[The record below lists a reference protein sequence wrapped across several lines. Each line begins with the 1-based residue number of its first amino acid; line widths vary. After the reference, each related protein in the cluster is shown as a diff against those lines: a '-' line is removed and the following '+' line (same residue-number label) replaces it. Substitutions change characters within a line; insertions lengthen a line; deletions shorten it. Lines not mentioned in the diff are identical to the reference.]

1 MARSRLKESAE
12 LVRSAPYD
20 SDVDQFCYRQGVVD
34 LDTKISDG
42 TLDPGVPGGNP
53 CLMYS
58 FQFPGLTK
66 A

>member
-53 CLMYS
+53 CLM
-58 FQFPGLTK
+58 
-66 A
+66 